1 MNASRNKT
9 LLAII
14 AVLLV
19 SNIAVLLYFVV
30 LKNNGRHPDKRR
42 SPMTEF
48 LQKEVGFTPGQLHL
62 FDSLKQRHHTIIKP
76 LGEDL
81 SRSRDSLYNLIGKPA
96 ATDSALQAAAAV
108 IGRKQSALELQL
120 FDNFQQIRGICT
132 PAQLPKFDS
141 LAPSLVRKMMIPSR
155 RFSAPKKTDSS
166 TLAR

>member
-30 LKNNGRHPDKRR
+30 LKDNWRRAEKRR

-48 LQKEVGFTPGQLHL
+48 LQKEVGFSQQQLAL
-62 FDSLKQRHHTIIKP
+62 FDSLKRHHHEVVKP

-81 SRSRDSLYNLIGKPA
+81 SRSRDTLYLLIAHPA
-96 ATDSALQAAAAV
+96 VTDSALQAAAAA
-108 IGRKQSALELQL
+108 IGRKQAVLELKL
-120 FDNFQQIRGICT
+120 FDNFRQIRAICT
-132 PAQLPKFDS
+132 PAQLPRFDS
-141 LAPSLVRKMMIPSR
+141 LAPSLVRKMMVPSR
-155 RFSAPKKTDSS
+155 RPPSKKTDSS
-166 TLAR
+166 SLAH